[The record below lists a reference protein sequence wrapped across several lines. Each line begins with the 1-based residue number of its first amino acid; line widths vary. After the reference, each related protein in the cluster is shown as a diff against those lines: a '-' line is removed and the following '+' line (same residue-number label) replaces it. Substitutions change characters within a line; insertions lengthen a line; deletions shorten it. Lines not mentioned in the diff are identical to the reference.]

1 MSHETFACAGADA
14 YAYPLLIK
22 QLLLNVRAQAGANEI
37 VYCDK
42 RRFSYPEFLERIA
55 RLGSALTGLG
65 SKSGDV
71 VAVMEWDT
79 HRYLEC
85 FFAVPMT
92 GAVLQTI
99 NIRLSVEQICY
110 TLDHAGATTLLC
122 NAEFAPLLAEVLPK
136 LPRIHTI
143 VLLTDDGV
151 APAEIVWSG
160 EYEALLA
167 AGDPAFVFPE
177 LDEHAPA
184 TTFYTSG
191 TTGLPKA
198 VFYSHRQIV
207 LHTLAELATVA
218 LGDSFGRL
226 TRDTVYMPITP
237 MFHSHA
243 WGLPYVATMAGC
255 TQIYPGRYVPE
266 KLIELYRTER
276 VGYSH
281 CVPTLLQM
289 MLTDEAAR
297 DVDYSGWQVL
307 VGGAA
312 ISSGLVKLAEERGV
326 TIITGYGMSETGP
339 MLNMTRIK
347 SEAIG
352 APDDERFLRI
362 KAGMPIALVDLRVVD
377 AEMND
382 VPVDGESVGEIV
394 ARAPWLTQGYRGDP
408 EASDTL
414 WRGGYLHTQDV
425 GIYDEHGYLRIVDRL
440 KDVIKTGGEWV
451 SSLQLEDLLSRHGA
465 VREAAVIAVP
475 DPKWSER
482 PVALIVLKPDQR
494 EDDAD
499 LRTHLLKFVD
509 CGTISKFAVPDRFL
523 FIDDLART
531 SVGKIDKRA
540 LRARYID
547 A

>member
-1 MSHETFACAGADA
+1 MRNETFGCVGAEA

-22 QLLLNVRAQAGANEI
+22 QLLLNARPQAGANEI
-37 VYCDK
+37 VYRGDL
-42 RRFSYPEFLERIA
+42 RFSYGAFLERIS
-55 RLGSALTGLG
+55 RLGSALERLG
-65 SKSGDV
+65 VEHGDV

-79 HRYLEC
+79 HRYLES
-85 FFAVPMT
+85 FFAVPMA
-92 GAVLQTI
+92 GAVLQTV
-99 NIRLSVEQICY
+99 NIRLSADQICY
-110 TLDHAGATTLLC
+110 TLKHAGATTVFC
-122 NAEFAPLLAEVLPK
+122 NAEFAPLLASMLPE
-136 LPRIHTI
+136 LPLVRTI
-143 VLLTDDGV
+143 ILLSDDG
-151 APAEIVWSG
+151 ALPAEISWTG

-167 AGDPAFVFPE
+167 AGDPDFVFPE
-177 LDEHAPA
+177 FDENAPA

-198 VFYSHRQIV
+198 VYYSHRQIV
-207 LHTLAELATVA
+207 LHTLAQLATVA

-237 MFHSHA
+237 MFHGHA

-255 TQIYPGRYVPE
+255 TQIYPGRYIPE
-266 KLIELYRTER
+266 KLIELYRTEK

-312 ISSGLVKLAEERGV
+312 ISSGLVTLAEERGV

-347 SEAIG
+347 REAIG
-352 APDDERFLRI
+352 QPDDERALRI

-377 AEMND
+377 PDMND
-382 VPVDGESVGEIV
+382 VAVDGEAVGEIV
-394 ARAPWLTQGYRGDP
+394 AHAPWLTQGYRGDP
-408 EASDTL
+408 AASDAL
-414 WRGGYLHTQDV
+414 WQGGYLHTQDV
-425 GIYDEHGYLRIVDRL
+425 GMYDEHGYLRIVDRL

-451 SSLQLEDLLSRHGA
+451 SSLQVEDLLSRHA
-465 VREAAVIAVP
+465 SVSEAAVIAVP

-494 EDDAD
+494 TDDGQ
-499 LRTHLLKFVD
+499 LREHLLRFVD
-509 CGTISKFAVPDRFL
+509 CGAISKFAVPDRFL
-523 FIDDLART
+523 FVDGLART

-540 LRARYID
+540 LRTRYLE